1 MRSIQRLLRFM
12 TTGRLTIVCLVS
24 LSATPAFAQFDTAT
38 LLGTVRDGNS
48 AVLPNVKVTLTN
60 TATGNTTTAQTDGEG
75 NFQFINVRIGIYRVS
90 AELQGFSTAVAERVE
105 VVVNARQR
113 VDLTL
118 QPGAVSETVV
128 ITDAAQLLETESSVR
143 GQVIQREQIVNL
155 PLNGRSYANLVLLAP
170 GVRESNTNAATG
182 AGREAAFNVNGLRA
196 TMNNFLLDGV
206 DNNAYG
212 TSNQGFSSQVV
223 QVSPDAVAEFKVQTN
238 TYSAEFGRSGGAVIN
253 AAYRSG
259 TNQFHGNVWE
269 FHRNTVLNAVGFFK
283 PVSGVKPPLIRN
295 QFGFTFGGPI
305 IKDRTF
311 FFVDYEGFRQID
323 KNVVFATLPTLQQ
336 RQGIL
341 TGDVRVPFDFV
352 DSTGATVRAGTIFT
366 AGQRIPMTAFAR
378 KVLNELPA
386 PNITAGKTETNFANN
401 YSEVLTNRNF
411 NDKFNI
417 KLDHSF
423 SAKLTSFVRISHRKV
438 NEFNGP
444 NIPGPSGSGGNGF
457 INVLNQQLVFGT
469 TYAMSN
475 GSAFEARLGISKIE
489 GGKRPPL
496 SGGPSVRELYGITGL
511 PEDRTITGGL
521 TTQTINGFSQLGR
534 QATNPQYQNPFTINP
549 RFNYTL
555 TLGRHSLK
563 TGYEYLHVNTDV
575 QDTNPLMGLDTYAS
589 QFSRNTATS
598 AANTIFNL
606 SDFFFGARNQYEFAN
621 LLEVRMQRRLHYA
634 YAQDDFK
641 VNQRLTLNLGVR
653 YEFATPYT
661 EAQNRLSNFDP
672 ATKTI
677 IQAKA
682 GSLYDRSLVDPDYN
696 NWAPRLGFAYNL
708 LDKTVVRGGYG
719 IGYVHFN
726 RIGSADLLATNFPQ
740 ITRSN
745 VTQNAALPLCTGTV
759 FAEGCFRPTQAGYPT
774 NLPNNVVLFTP
785 RETRTS
791 YIQNWQLSVQR
802 ELPGNMLLDVAY
814 VGNHAVKMLLLA
826 DYNQARPLTT
836 AELALPAAQRPSLD
850 ARRPIQGFRSISVNL
865 SGAYSNYH
873 ALQAKFERRF
883 SKGLYLLNSFT
894 WSKAIDN
901 VAQVLEEPGG
911 NEGRPQNIYNMAA
924 DRGPGAYD
932 QPINNTTSFVWELPF
947 GKGRA
952 WLDSL
957 PYALDAALGG
967 WTLTGINAMYSGQ
980 TVNFRY
986 TPAPVTANLPSF
998 IGGVALRP
1006 NLVGNPVLSE
1016 GRTID
1021 RWFNTQAVRLPTQDQ
1036 PFGNAG
1042 RNIGRG
1048 PSVYQFDL
1056 GLQKNFALPVINEVS
1071 KLEFRAEFFNVLNK
1085 TNFGTPSGNATGIVF
1100 NTDGTLRTPGTF
1112 GTIRS
1117 TFSARQIQ
1125 FALKLSF

>member
-1 MRSIQRLLRFM
+1 MKQIHQHHLVFLISLLLL
-12 TTGRLTIVCLVS
+12 GS
-24 LSATPAFAQFDTAT
+24 LSAYAQFDSAT
-38 LLGTVRDGNS
+38 VLGTLRDQSGAALPSATVRLKNNETGITLTTQSDSNGDYQF
-48 AVLPNVKVTLTN
+48 PNVK
-60 TATGNTTTAQTDGEG
+60 
-75 NFQFINVRIGIYRVS
+75 IGSYRLS
-90 AELQGFSTAVAERVE
+90 AEAPGFSTAVADNI
-105 VVVNARQR
+105 VVTVNARQR
-113 VDLTL
+113 VDLTM
-118 QPGAVSETVV
+118 QPGALTDTVT
-128 ITDAAQLLETESSVR
+128 ITDAAQLLETDSSVR
-143 GQVIQREQIVNL
+143 GQVVQREQIVNL

-170 GVRESNTNAATG
+170 GVRESNQNSATG
-182 AGREAAFNVNGLRA
+182 GGREAAFNVNGLRN
-196 TMNNFLLDGV
+196 TFNNFLLDGV

-212 TSNQGFSSQVV
+212 TSNQSFSSQVV

-259 TNQFHGNVWE
+259 TNQFHGALWE

-295 QFGFTFGGPI
+295 QFGATLGGPI

-311 FFVDYEGFRQID
+311 FFLDYEGFRQVAKD
-323 KNVVFATLPTLQQ
+323 VAFSTLPTLQQ
-336 RQGIL
+336 RRGIFAV
-341 TGDVRVPFDFV
+341 DVRVPYSFV
-352 DSTGATVRAGTIFT
+352 SSTGATIAAGTVFT
-366 AGQRIPMTAFAR
+366 AGQAIPMTALAR
-378 KVLNELPA
+378 KVLDELPA

-401 YSEVLTNRNF
+401 NSELVTNRNF

-417 KLDHSF
+417 KLDHNF
-423 SAKLTSFVRISHRKV
+423 SSRFNAFVRVSHRKV

-444 NIPGPSGSGGNGF
+444 TIPGSSGSGGNGF

-469 TYAMSN
+469 TYAFAN
-475 GSAFEARLGISKIE
+475 GSALDARLGISKIE

-496 SGGPSVRELYGITGL
+496 SGGPSVRALYGITGL
-511 PEDRTITGGL
+511 PEDPSITGGL
-521 TTQTINGFSQLGR
+521 TTQTITGFSQLGR
-534 QATNPQYQNPFTINP
+534 QATNPQFQNPFTVNP
-549 RFNYTL
+549 RINYTR

-563 TGYEYLHVNTDV
+563 TGYEYLAVNTDV

-589 QFSRNTATS
+589 QFSRPAGIASNAVY
-598 AANTIFNL
+598 NL
-606 SDFFFGARNQYEFAN
+606 SDFFFGARNQYEFAD
-621 LLEVRMQRRLHYA
+621 LLVVEMQRRLHYA
-634 YAQDDFK
+634 YLQDDFK
-641 VNQRLTLNLGVR
+641 VSQKLTLNLGVR

-661 EAQNRLSNFDP
+661 EAKNRLSNFDP

-677 IQAKA
+677 IRAKS
-682 GSLYDRSLVDPDYN
+682 GSLYDRALVDPDYN
-696 NWAPRLGFAYNL
+696 NWAPRLGFAYNI

-740 ITRSN
+740 ITRAN

-759 FAEGCFRPTQAGYPT
+759 YADSCFRPTQAGYPT
-774 NLPNNVVLFTP
+774 GLPNNVVLFTP
-785 RETRTS
+785 REMRTS

-814 VGNHAVKMLLLA
+814 VGNHALKLLLLA

-836 AELALPAAQRPSLD
+836 AELALPAAQRPTLD
-850 ARRPIQGFRSISVNL
+850 ARRPIAGFRSISATL
-865 SGAYSNYH
+865 PAAYSNYH
-873 ALQAKFERRF
+873 ALQVKFERRF

-901 VAQVLEEPGG
+901 ASQVLEEPGG
-911 NEGRPQNIYNMAA
+911 NTGTPQNLYNIRA

-932 QPINNTTSFVWELPF
+932 QPFNNTTSFVWELPF

-952 WLDSL
+952 WMGDL

-967 WTLTGINAMYSGQ
+967 WALTGINTMYSGQ

-986 TPAPVTANLPSF
+986 TPSPVTANLPSF
-998 IGGVALRP
+998 IGGIALRP
-1006 NLVGNPVLSE
+1006 NLVGNPLLPS
-1016 GRTID
+1016 GDRTID
-1021 RWFNTQAVRLPTQDQ
+1021 RWFNTEAVRVPTQDQ

-1048 PSVYQFDL
+1048 PAFYQFDL

-1071 KLEFRAEFFNVLNK
+1071 KLEFRAEFFNLLNK
-1085 TNFGTPSGNATGIVF
+1085 TNFGTPSGTATGIVF
-1100 NTDGTLRTPGTF
+1100 NADGTLRTPGTF

-1117 TFSARQIQ
+1117 TAPARQIQ
-1125 FALKLSF
+1125 FALKVSF

>member
-1 MRSIQRLLRFM
+1 MQSKRRSLPFVMSVLL
-12 TTGRLTIVCLVS
+12 TVCFLLG
-24 LSATPAFAQFDTAT
+24 LSATQVFAQFDTAT
-38 LLGTVRDGNS
+38 MLGTVRDSNG
-48 AVLPNVKVTLTN
+48 AVLPNVKVELKNIATSN
-60 TATGNTTTAQTDGEG
+60 TMTAQTDSEG
-75 NFQFINVRIGIYRVS
+75 NYQFINVRIGIYRVS
-90 AELQGFSTAVAERVE
+90 AELQGFSTAVVERVE

-113 VDLTL
+113 VDLAM
-118 QPGAVSETVV
+118 QPGQVSETVV

-143 GQVIQREQIVNL
+143 GQVVQREQIVNL

-170 GVRESNTNAATG
+170 GVRESSTNSATG
-182 AGREAAFNVNGLRA
+182 GGREAAFNVNGLRA
-196 TMNNFLLDGV
+196 TFNNFLLDGI

-223 QVSPDAVAEFKVQTN
+223 QISPDAVAEFKVQTN

-259 TNQFHGNVWE
+259 TNQVHGSVWE

-295 QFGFTFGGPI
+295 QFGLALGGPI

-311 FFVDYEGFRQID
+311 FFLDYEGFRQVAKD
-323 KNVVFATLPTLQQ
+323 VGFTTLPTLQM

-341 TGDVRVPFDFV
+341 TGDVRVPYDFV

-366 AGQRIPMTAFAR
+366 AGQRIPMTALAR

-386 PNITAGKTETNFANN
+386 PNITAGKTETSFANN
-401 YSEVLTNRNF
+401 YSELVTNRNF
-411 NDKFNI
+411 NDKFNL
-417 KLDHSF
+417 KLDHNF
-423 SAKLTSFVRISHRKV
+423 SAKLNGFVRISHRKV

-444 NIPGPSGSGGNGF
+444 SIPGPSGSNNNGF
-457 INVLNQQLVFGT
+457 INVLNQQLVFGA
-469 TYAMSN
+469 TYALNN
-475 GSAFEARLGISKIE
+475 GSAFEARLGVSKIE

-511 PEDRTITGGL
+511 PEDRSITGGL
-521 TTQTINGFSQLGR
+521 TTQAISGFTTLGR
-534 QATNPQYQNPFTINP
+534 QATNPQFQNPFTINP
-549 RFNYTL
+549 RFNYTA

-563 TGYEYLHVNTDV
+563 AGYEYLSVNTDV
-575 QDTNPLMGLDTYAS
+575 QDTNPLMGLDTYTG
-589 QFSRNTATS
+589 QFSRASTS
-598 AANTIFNL
+598 AANNVFNL
-606 SDFFFGARNQYEFAN
+606 SDFFFGARAQYEFAN
-621 LLEVRMQRRLHYA
+621 LLVVEMQRRLHYA

-641 VNQRLTLNLGVR
+641 VNQKLTLNLGVR

-661 EAQNRLSNFDP
+661 EANNRLSNFDP
-672 ATKTI
+672 VTKTI
-677 IQAKA
+677 LKAKD
-682 GSLYDRSLVDPDYN
+682 GSLYDRALVDPDYN

-740 ITRSN
+740 ITRAN
-745 VTQNAALPLCTGTV
+745 VTQNAALALCTGTV

-774 NLPNNVVLFTP
+774 GLPNNVVLFTP

-814 VGNHAVKMLLLA
+814 VGNHAVKLLLLA

-836 AELALPAAQRPSLD
+836 AELALPAAQRPTLD
-850 ARRPIQGFRSISVNL
+850 ARRPIQGFRSISANL

-901 VAQVLEEPGG
+901 ASQVLEEPGG
-911 NEGRPQNIYNMAA
+911 NEGRPQNLFNIKA
-924 DRGPGAYD
+924 DRGVGAYD
-932 QPINNTTSFVWELPF
+932 QPFNNTTSFVWELPF

-957 PYALDAALGG
+957 PYALDAVLGG

-980 TVNFRY
+980 AVNFRY
-986 TPAPVTANLPSF
+986 NPGAIITANLPSF
-998 IGGVALRP
+998 IGGIALRP
-1006 NLVGNPVLSE
+1006 NLVGDPLLSS
-1016 GRTID
+1016 GRTKD
-1021 RWFNTQAVRLPTQDQ
+1021 RWFNTEAIRLPTQDQ

-1042 RNIGRG
+1042 RNLGRG

-1071 KLEFRAEFFNVLNK
+1071 KLEFRAEFFNLLNK
-1085 TNFGTPSGNATGIVF
+1085 TNFGTPNGSATSIAFNA
-1100 NTDGTLRTPGTF
+1100 DGTLRTAGGF
-1112 GTIRS
+1112 GTITS
-1117 TFSARQIQ
+1117 TFPARQIQ

>member
-1 MRSIQRLLRFM
+1 MLMSQLNRQLALRLCW
-12 TTGRLTIVCLVS
+12 LTLCLCLTSV
-24 LSATPAFAQFDTAT
+24 AAFAQFDTAT
-38 LLGTVRDGNS
+38 VLGTVRDSNG
-48 AVLPNVKVTLTN
+48 AVLPNVKVELKSA
-60 TATGNTTTAQTDGEG
+60 ATGQSTTAQTDSEG
-75 NFQFINVRIGIYRVS
+75 NFQFINVRIGSYRVS
-90 AELQGFSTAVAERVE
+90 AGLQGFSTAVAERVE

-113 VDLTL
+113 IDLTM
-118 QPGAVSETVV
+118 QPGQVSETVV

-143 GQVIQREQIVNL
+143 GQVVQREQIVNL
-155 PLNGRSYANLVLLAP
+155 PLNGRSYSQLVLLAP
-170 GVRESNTNAATG
+170 GVRESSTNAPNG
-182 AGREAAFNVNGLRA
+182 GGGREAAFNVNGLRA
-196 TMNNFLLDGV
+196 TFNNFLLDGI

-259 TNQFHGNVWE
+259 TNKIHGSVWE

-283 PVSGVKPPLIRN
+283 PVSGVKPPLLRN
-295 QFGFTFGGPI
+295 QFGLALGGPI

-311 FFVDYEGFRQID
+311 FFLDYEGFRQVAKD
-323 KNVVFATLPTLQQ
+323 VGFTTLPTLQM

-341 TGDVRVPFDFV
+341 TGDVRVPYDFV

-366 AGQRIPMTAFAR
+366 AGQRVPMTALAR

-386 PNITAGKTETNFANN
+386 PNIAGKTETSFASN
-401 YSEVLTNRNF
+401 YSELITNRNF
-411 NDKFNI
+411 NDKFNL
-417 KLDHSF
+417 KFDHNF
-423 SAKLTSFVRISHRKV
+423 SAKLNGFVRISHRKV

-444 NIPGPSGSGGNGF
+444 SIPGPSGSNNNGF

-469 TYAMSN
+469 TYALSN
-475 GSAFEARLGISKIE
+475 GSAFEARLGVSKIE

-511 PEDRTITGGL
+511 PEDRSITGGL
-521 TTQTINGFSQLGR
+521 TTQAISGFTTLGR
-534 QATNPQYQNPFTINP
+534 QATNPQYQNPFTVNP
-549 RFNYTL
+549 RFNYTT

-563 TGYEYLHVNTDV
+563 AGYEYLAVNTDV
-575 QDTNPLMGLDTYAS
+575 QDTNPLMGLDTYSS

-598 AANTIFNL
+598 AANTVFNL
-606 SDFFFGARNQYEFAN
+606 SDFFFGARSQYEFAN
-621 LLEVRMQRRLHYA
+621 LLVVEMQRRLQYA
-634 YAQDDFK
+634 YLQDDFK
-641 VNQRLTLNLGVR
+641 LSRKLTLNLGVR
-653 YEFATPYT
+653 YEYATPFR

-672 ATKTI
+672 VTKTI
-677 IQAKA
+677 IQAKD
-682 GSLYDRSLVDPDYN
+682 GSAYDRALVNPDRN

-726 RIGSADLLATNFPQ
+726 RVGSADLLATNFPQ
-740 ITRSN
+740 ITRAN
-745 VTQNAALPLCTGTV
+745 VTQNAALALCTGTV
-759 FAEGCFRPTQAGYPT
+759 FADNCFRPTQSGYPT

-785 RETRTS
+785 RELRTS

-814 VGNHAVKMLLLA
+814 VGNHALKLLLLA
-826 DYNQARPLTT
+826 DYNQARPLTV

-850 ARRPIQGFRSISVNL
+850 ARRPIAGFRSISATL
-865 SGAYSNYH
+865 PAAYSNYH
-873 ALQAKFERRF
+873 ALQVKFERRF

-901 VAQVLEEPGG
+901 ASQVLEEPGG
-911 NEGRPQNIYNMAA
+911 NEGRPQNLYNIAA

-932 QPINNTTSFVWELPF
+932 QPFNNTTSFVWELPF

-1006 NLVGNPVLSE
+1006 NLVGDPLLSS

-1021 RWFNTQAVRLPTQDQ
+1021 RWFNTEAVFLPTQDQ

-1071 KLEFRAEFFNVLNK
+1071 KLEFRAEFFNLLNK
-1085 TNFGTPSGNATGIVF
+1085 TNFGTPSGTATSITRNASGVVTSAG
-1100 NTDGTLRTPGTF
+1100 GF

-1117 TFSARQIQ
+1117 LYTPARQIQ

>member
-1 MRSIQRLLRFM
+1 MLNDNLIARTMIRAIALCIVVLLSSA
-12 TTGRLTIVCLVS
+12 VS
-24 LSATPAFAQFDTAT
+24 FAQFDTAT
-38 LLGTVRDGNS
+38 VLGTVRDSNG
-48 AVLPNVKVTLTN
+48 AVLPGVTVTLKNAN
-60 TATGNTTTAQTDGEG
+60 TAISVSAQTDADG
-75 NFQFINVRIGIYRVS
+75 NYQFSNVRIGDYRVS
-90 AELQGFSTAVAERVE
+90 AEKQGFSTAVAERVN
-105 VVVNARQR
+105 VTVNARQR
-113 VDLTL
+113 VDLTM
-118 QPGAVSETVV
+118 QIGAVTETVV
-128 ITDAAQLLETESSVR
+128 ITDAVQLLETDSSVR
-143 GQVIQREQIVNL
+143 GQVVQKQQIVSL

-170 GVRESNTNAATG
+170 GVRESSTNSATG
-182 AGREAAFNVNGLRA
+182 GGREAAFNVNGLRA
-196 TMNNFLLDGV
+196 TFNNFLLDGV

-223 QVSPDAVAEFKVQTN
+223 QVSPDAVDEFKVQTN

-259 TNQFHGNVWE
+259 TNEFHGSVWE

-295 QFGFTFGGPI
+295 QFGATLGGPI

-311 FFVDYEGFRQID
+311 FFLDYEGFRQVAKD
-323 KNVVFATLPTLQQ
+323 VSFSTLPTLQQ

-341 TGDVRVPFDFV
+341 AGDVRVPFDFV

-366 AGQRIPMTAFAR
+366 AGQRIPMTALAR

-401 YSEVLTNRNF
+401 YSDLVTNRNF
-411 NDKFNI
+411 NDKFNV
-417 KLDHSF
+417 KLDHHF
-423 SAKLTSFVRISHRKV
+423 SEKLNSFVRISHRKV

-444 NIPGPSGSGGNGF
+444 TIIGPSGSGGNGY
-457 INVLNQQLVFGT
+457 INVLNQQLVVGT
-469 TYAMSN
+469 TYVMAN
-475 GSAFEARLGISKIE
+475 GSALEARLGISKIE

-511 PEDRTITGGL
+511 PDDPTITGGL
-521 TTQTINGFSQLGR
+521 TTQTITGFSQLGR
-534 QATNPQYQNPFTINP
+534 QATNPQYQNPFTVNP
-549 RFNYTL
+549 RFNYTR

-563 TGYEYLHVNTDV
+563 TGYEYLSVNTDV

-589 QFSRNTATS
+589 QFSRASTS

-621 LLEVRMQRRLHYA
+621 LLEVKMQRRLHYA

-641 VNQRLTLNLGVR
+641 VNQKLTLNLGVR

-661 EAQNRLSNFDP
+661 EANNRLSNFDP
-672 ATKTI
+672 TTKTI
-677 IQAKA
+677 IQAKD
-682 GSLYDRSLVDPDYN
+682 GSLYDRALVDPDYN

-740 ITRSN
+740 ITRAN

-759 FAEGCFRPTQAGYPT
+759 YADNCFRPTQAGYPT
-774 NLPNNVVLFTP
+774 GLPNNVVLFTP

-802 ELPGNMLLDVAY
+802 ELPGDMLLDVAY
-814 VGNHAVKMLLLA
+814 VGNHAVKLLLLA

-836 AELALPAAQRPSLD
+836 AELALPAAQRPTLD
-850 ARRPIQGFRSISVNL
+850 ARRPIQGFRSISANL

-873 ALQAKFERRF
+873 ALQVKFERRF
-883 SKGLYLLNSFT
+883 SKGIYILNSFT

-911 NEGRPQNIYNMAA
+911 NEGRPQNLYNMAA

-932 QPINNTTSFVWELPF
+932 QPFNNTTSFVWELPF

-952 WLDSL
+952 WLGSL

-967 WTLTGINAMYSGQ
+967 WTLTGINSMYSGQ

-986 TPAPVTANLPSF
+986 TPSPVTANLPSF
-998 IGGVALRP
+998 IGGIALRP
-1006 NLVGNPVLSE
+1006 NLVGNPLLSD

-1021 RWFNTQAVRLPTQDQ
+1021 RWFNTEAIRLPTQDQ

-1042 RNIGRG
+1042 RNLGRG

-1071 KLEFRAEFFNVLNK
+1071 KLEFRAEFFNLLNK
-1085 TNFGTPSGNATGIVF
+1085 TNFGTPSGTATGIVF
-1100 NTDGTLRTPGTF
+1100 RADGTLQTAGTF

-1117 TFSARQIQ
+1117 TYPARQIQ

>member
-1 MRSIQRLLRFM
+1 MLTDNSIARTMIRAIALCIVVLLS
-12 TTGRLTIVCLVS
+12 TVAS
-24 LSATPAFAQFDTAT
+24 YAQFDTAT
-38 LLGTVRDGNS
+38 VLGTVRDSNG
-48 AVLPNVKVTLTN
+48 AVLPGVTVTLKN
-60 TATGNTTTAQTDGEG
+60 ESTTISVNAQTDADG
-75 NFQFINVRIGIYRVS
+75 NYQFSNVRIGDYRVS
-90 AELQGFSTAVAERVE
+90 AEKQGFSTAVAERVN
-105 VVVNARQR
+105 VTVNARQR
-113 VDLTL
+113 VDLTMQL
-118 QPGAVSETVV
+118 GAVTETVV
-128 ITDAAQLLETESSVR
+128 ITDAVQLLETDSSVR
-143 GQVIQREQIVNL
+143 GQVVQKQQIVSL

-170 GVRESNTNAATG
+170 GVRESSTNAATG
-182 AGREAAFNVNGLRA
+182 GGREAAFNVNGLRA
-196 TMNNFLLDGV
+196 TFNNFLLDGV

-223 QVSPDAVAEFKVQTN
+223 QVSPDAVDEFKVQTN

-259 TNQFHGNVWE
+259 TNQFHGSVWE

-295 QFGFTFGGPI
+295 QFGATLGGPI

-311 FFVDYEGFRQID
+311 FFLDYEGFRQVAKDIA
-323 KNVVFATLPTLQQ
+323 FSTLPTLQQ

-386 PNITAGKTETNFANN
+386 PNITAGKTETSFNNN
-401 YSEVLTNRNF
+401 YSDLVTNRNF

-417 KLDHSF
+417 KLDHHF
-423 SAKLTSFVRISHRKV
+423 SEKLNGFVRISHRKV

-444 NIPGPSGSGGNGF
+444 TIIGPSGSGGNGY
-457 INVLNQQLVFGT
+457 INVLNQQLVVGT
-469 TYAMSN
+469 TYIMAN
-475 GSAFEARLGISKIE
+475 GSALEARLGISKIE

-511 PEDRTITGGL
+511 PDDPTITGGL
-521 TTQTINGFSQLGR
+521 TTQTITGFSQLGR
-534 QATNPQYQNPFTINP
+534 QATNPQYQNPFTVNP
-549 RFNYTL
+549 RFNYTR

-563 TGYEYLHVNTDV
+563 TGYEYLRVDTDV
-575 QDTNPLMGLDTYAS
+575 QDTNPLMGLDTYS
-589 QFSRNTATS
+589 GQFSRASTS

-606 SDFFFGARNQYEFAN
+606 SDFFFGARAQYEFAN
-621 LLEVRMQRRLHYA
+621 LLVVEMQRRLHYA

-641 VNQRLTLNLGVR
+641 VNQKLTLNLGVR
-653 YEFATPYT
+653 YEFASPYT
-661 EAQNRLSNFDP
+661 EANNRLSNFDP

-677 IQAKA
+677 LQAKD
-682 GSLYDRSLVDPDYN
+682 GSLYDRALVDPDYN

-740 ITRSN
+740 ITRAN
-745 VTQNAALPLCTGTV
+745 VTQNAALALCTGTV
-759 FAEGCFRPTQAGYPT
+759 YADNCFRPTQSGYPT
-774 NLPNNVVLFTP
+774 GLPNNVVLFTP
-785 RETRTS
+785 RETRTA

-814 VGNHAVKMLLLA
+814 VGNHAVKLLLLA

-850 ARRPIQGFRSISVNL
+850 ARRPIQGFRSISANL
-865 SGAYSNYH
+865 PAAYSNYH

-883 SKGLYLLNSFT
+883 SKGIYILNSFT

-911 NEGRPQNIYNMAA
+911 NEGRPQNLFNMAA

-932 QPINNTTSFVWELPF
+932 QPFNNTTSFVWELPF

-952 WLDSL
+952 WLGSL

-967 WTLTGINAMYSGQ
+967 WTLTGINSMYSGQ

-986 TPAPVTANLPSF
+986 TPSPVTANLPSF
-998 IGGVALRP
+998 IGGIALRP
-1006 NLVGNPVLSE
+1006 NLVGNPLLSD

-1021 RWFNTQAVRLPTQDQ
+1021 RWFNTEAIRLPTQDQ

-1042 RNIGRG
+1042 RNLGRG
-1048 PSVYQFDL
+1048 PSVYQFDM
-1056 GLQKNFALPVINEVS
+1056 GLHKSFALPVINEAS
-1071 KLEFRAEFFNVLNK
+1071 KLEFRAEFFNLLNK
-1085 TNFGTPSGNATGIVF
+1085 TNFGTPSGTATGIVF
-1100 NTDGTLRTPGTF
+1100 RADGTLQTAGGF

-1117 TFSARQIQ
+1117 TFPARQIQ

>member
-1 MRSIQRLLRFM
+1 MRIISRWLLAACWCWAAALP
-12 TTGRLTIVCLVS
+12 GY
-24 LSATPAFAQFDTAT
+24 AQFDTAT
-38 LLGTVRDGNS
+38 VLGAVRDANGANVANATVTLRNVATGITANTQSDSEGNYQFT
-48 AVLPNVKVTLTN
+48 NVKIGVYQI
-60 TATGNTTTAQTDGEG
+60 TGEA
-75 NFQFINVRIGIYRVS
+75 
-90 AELQGFSTAVAERVE
+90 QGFAKAIAENIQ
-105 VVVNARQR
+105 VNVGARQR
-113 VDLTL
+113 VDLAMKA
-118 QPGAVSETVV
+118 GALSETVM
-128 ITDAAQLLETESSVR
+128 ITDTAPLLETESSVR
-143 GQVIQREQIVNL
+143 GQVVQREQIVNL

-170 GVRESNTNAATG
+170 GVRESSTNSATG
-182 AGREAAFNVNGLRA
+182 GGREAAFNVNGLRA

-238 TYSAEFGRSGGAVIN
+238 TYSAEYGRSGGAVIN

-259 TNQFHGNVWE
+259 TNQIHGSLWE

-295 QFGFTFGGPI
+295 QFGATLGGPI

-311 FFVDYEGFRQID
+311 FFLDYEGFRQVAKDVI
-323 KNVVFATLPTLQQ
+323 FQTLPTLQQ
-336 RQGIL
+336 RLGIL
-341 TGDVRVPFDFV
+341 AVDVRVPFDFV
-352 DSTGATVRAGTIFT
+352 DSTGATVRAGTVFT
-366 AGQRIPMTAFAR
+366 AGQRVPLTAFAR
-378 KVLNELPA
+378 KVLSELPA

-401 YSEVLTNRNF
+401 YSELLNNRNF

-417 KLDHSF
+417 KLDHNF
-423 SAKLTSFVRISHRKV
+423 SSRLNVFARVSHRKV

-444 NIPGPSGSGGNGF
+444 TIPGPSGSGGNGF
-457 INVLNQQLVFGT
+457 INVLNQQLVFGS
-469 TYAMSN
+469 TYALSN
-475 GSAFEARLGISKIE
+475 GSAIEARLGISKIE

-511 PEDRTITGGL
+511 PEDRSITGGL

-534 QATNPQYQNPFTINP
+534 QATNPQYQNPFTVNP
-549 RFNYTL
+549 RFNFTT

-563 TGYEYLHVNTDV
+563 TGYEYLRVNTAV

-589 QFSRNTATS
+589 QFSRVGTTG
-598 AANTIFNL
+598 NTIWNL

-621 LLEVRMQRRLHYA
+621 LLEVKMQRRLHYA

-641 VNQRLTLNLGVR
+641 VNQKLTLNLGVR

-661 EAQNRLSNFDP
+661 EANNRLSNFDP
-672 ATKTI
+672 ATKAI
-677 IQAKA
+677 IQAKD
-682 GSLYDRSLVDPDYN
+682 GSLYDRALVDPDYN
-696 NWAPRLGFAYNL
+696 NFAPRVGLAYNL
-708 LDKTVVRGGYG
+708 MDKTVVRGGYG

-740 ITRSN
+740 ITRAN
-745 VTQNAALPLCTGTV
+745 VTQNAALALCTGTV
-759 FAEGCFRPTQAGYPT
+759 FTEGCFRPTQAGYPT

-791 YIQNWQLSVQR
+791 YVQNWQLSVQR

-814 VGNHAVKMLLLA
+814 VGNHALKLLLLA
-826 DYNQARPLTT
+826 DYNQARPLTA
-836 AELALPAAQRPSLD
+836 AELALPAAQRPALD
-850 ARRPIQGFRSISVNL
+850 ARRPIQNFRSISATL
-865 SGAYSNYH
+865 PAAYSNYH
-873 ALQAKFERRF
+873 ALQVKFERRF
-883 SKGLYLLNSFT
+883 SKGLYVLNSFT

-901 VAQVLEEPGG
+901 ASQVLEEPGG
-911 NEGRPQNIYNMAA
+911 NTGTPQNVYNIRA
-924 DRGPGAYD
+924 DRGVGAYD
-932 QPINNTTSFVWELPF
+932 QPFNNTTSFVLDLPF

-952 WLDSL
+952 WLGGL

-967 WTLTGINAMYSGQ
+967 WTLTGINTMTSGQ
-980 TVNFRY
+980 AINFRY
-986 TPAPVTANLPSF
+986 APAPVTANLPSF

-1006 NLVGNPVLSE
+1006 NLVGNPLLPS
-1016 GRTID
+1016 GDRTID
-1021 RWFNTQAVRLPTQDQ
+1021 RWFNTEAIRLPTQDQ

-1048 PSVYQFDL
+1048 PSFYQFDL
-1056 GLQKNFALPVINEVS
+1056 GLQKRFGLPVINETAN
-1071 KLEFRAEFFNVLNK
+1071 LEFRAEFFNLLNK
-1085 TNFGTPSGNATGIVF
+1085 TNFGSPNSNASGIVF
-1100 NTDGTLRTPGTF
+1100 RVDGTLQTAGGF

-1117 TFSARQIQ
+1117 TAPARQIQ

>member
-1 MRSIQRLLRFM
+1 MQSTRSLLQ
-12 TTGRLTIVCLVS
+12 
-24 LSATPAFAQFDTAT
+24 LSASVLLAVCFLLGATPVFAQFDSAT
-38 LLGTVRDGNS
+38 VLGAVHDANG
-48 AVLPNVKVTLTN
+48 AVLPNVTITLRN
-60 TATGNTTTAQTDGEG
+60 VATGISASAQTDGDG
-75 NFQFINVRIGIYRVS
+75 NYQFINVRIGTYRVS
-90 AELQGFSTAVAERVE
+90 AELKGFSTAVVEKVE

-113 VDLTL
+113 VDLTM
-118 QPGAVSETVV
+118 QPGAVNETVV

-143 GQVIQREQIVNL
+143 GQVVQREQIVNL

-170 GVRESNTNAATG
+170 GVRESNQNAATG
-182 AGREAAFNVNGLRA
+182 GGREAAFNVNGLRN
-196 TMNNFLLDGV
+196 TFNNFLLDGV

-212 TSNQGFSSQVV
+212 TSNQSFSSQVV

-259 TNQFHGNVWE
+259 TNQIHGSVWE

-295 QFGFTFGGPI
+295 QFGLAMGGPI

-311 FFVDYEGFRQID
+311 FFLDYEGFRQVAKD
-323 KNVVFATLPTLQQ
+323 VSFSTLPTLQM

-341 TGDVRVPFDFV
+341 TGDVRVPYDFV

-366 AGQRIPMTAFAR
+366 AGQRIPMTALAR

-386 PNITAGKTETNFANN
+386 PNITAGKTETSFASN
-401 YSEVLTNRNF
+401 YSELVTNRNF
-411 NDKFNI
+411 NDKFNL
-417 KLDHSF
+417 KLDHNF
-423 SAKLTSFVRISHRKV
+423 STKLNGFVRISHRKV

-444 NIPGPSGSGGNGF
+444 TIPGPSGSGGNGF
-457 INVLNQQLVFGT
+457 INVLNQQLVFGS
-469 TYAMSN
+469 TYALSN
-475 GSAFEARLGISKIE
+475 GSAFEARLGVSKIE

-511 PEDRTITGGL
+511 PDDRSITGGL
-521 TTQTINGFSQLGR
+521 TTQTVTGFSQLGR
-534 QATNPQYQNPFTINP
+534 QATNPQFQNPFTINP
-549 RFNYTL
+549 RFNYTT

-563 TGYEYLHVNTDV
+563 TGYEYLRVDTDV
-575 QDTNPLMGLDTYAS
+575 QDTNPLMGLDTYSS
-589 QFSRNTATS
+589 QFSRATTS
-598 AANTIFNL
+598 AANTVFNL
-606 SDFFFGARNQYEFAN
+606 SDFFFGARSQYEFAD
-621 LLEVRMQRRLHYA
+621 LLVVEMQRRLHYA

-641 VNQRLTLNLGVR
+641 VNQKLTLNLGVR

-672 ATKTI
+672 VTKTI
-677 IQAKA
+677 LRAKD
-682 GSLYDRSLVDPDYN
+682 GSLYDRALVDPDYN

-740 ITRSN
+740 ITRAN
-745 VTQNAALPLCTGTV
+745 VTQNAALALCTGTV
-759 FAEGCFRPTQAGYPT
+759 YADNCFRPTQAGYPT
-774 NLPNNVVLFTP
+774 GLPNNVVLFTP

-814 VGNHAVKMLLLA
+814 VGNHAVKLLLLA

-911 NEGRPQNIYNMAA
+911 NEGRPQNLFNIAA

-932 QPINNTTSFVWELPF
+932 QPFNNTTSFVWELPF

-986 TPAPVTANLPSF
+986 TPVPVTANLPSF
-998 IGGVALRP
+998 IGGLALRP
-1006 NLVGNPVLSE
+1006 NLVGNPLLSE

-1021 RWFNTQAVRLPTQDQ
+1021 RWFNTEAVFLPTQDQ

-1042 RNIGRG
+1042 RNLGRG

-1071 KLEFRAEFFNVLNK
+1071 KLEFRAEFFNLLNK
-1085 TNFGTPSGNATGIVF
+1085 TNFGTPSGTATSIVRNASGAVTSAG
-1100 NTDGTLRTPGTF
+1100 GF
-1112 GTIRS
+1112 GTIRT
-1117 TFSARQIQ
+1117 TFPARQIQ

>member
-1 MRSIQRLLRFM
+1 MQSIHLHLRVLCISLLF
-12 TTGRLTIVCLVS
+12 TLPV
-24 LSATPAFAQFDTAT
+24 FAQFDTAT
-38 LLGTVRDGNS
+38 VLGTLRDQSGAALPS
-48 AVLPNVKVTLTN
+48 ATVKLKNNETGITVTTQSDSNGDYQFPNVK
-60 TATGNTTTAQTDGEG
+60 
-75 NFQFINVRIGIYRVS
+75 IGSYRVS
-90 AELQGFSTAVAERVE
+90 AEVQGFSTAVADNIIVT
-105 VVVNARQR
+105 VNARQR

-118 QPGAVSETVV
+118 QPGQLTETVT
-128 ITDAAQLLETESSVR
+128 ITDAAQLLETDSSVR

-170 GVRESNTNAATG
+170 GVRESSQNSATG
-182 AGREAAFNVNGLRA
+182 GGREAAFNVNGLRN

-259 TNQFHGNVWE
+259 TNQLHGALWE

-283 PVSGVKPPLIRN
+283 PTSGVKPPLIRN
-295 QFGFTFGGPI
+295 QFGATLGGPI

-311 FFVDYEGFRQID
+311 FFLDYEGFRQVE
-323 KNVVFATLPTLQQ
+323 KNLVFSTLPTLNQ

-341 TGDVRVPFDFV
+341 TGDVRVPYTFV
-352 DSTGATVRAGTIFT
+352 DATGATIAAGTVIP

-386 PNITAGKTETNFANN
+386 PNIARTETSFNNN
-401 YSEVLTNRNF
+401 YSELVTNRNF

-417 KLDHSF
+417 KLDHNF
-423 SAKLTSFVRISHRKV
+423 SAAFNVFARVSHRKV

-444 NIPGPSGSGGNGF
+444 NIPGPSGSNQNGF
-457 INVLNQQLVFGT
+457 INVLNQQLVFGG
-469 TYAMSN
+469 TYTLAN

-496 SGGPSVRELYGITGL
+496 SGGPSVRELYGIPGL
-511 PEDRTITGGL
+511 PEDRSITGGL
-521 TTQTINGFSQLGR
+521 TTQTINGFTQLGR
-534 QATNPQYQNPFTINP
+534 QATNPQFQNPFTVNP
-549 RFNYTL
+549 RFNYTR

-589 QFSRNTATS
+589 QFSRPAGVGSNV
-598 AANTIFNL
+598 IYNL
-606 SDFFFGARNQYEFAN
+606 ADFFFGARNQYEFAN
-621 LLEVRMQRRLHYA
+621 LLVVKMQRRLHYA
-634 YAQDDFK
+634 YLQDDFK
-641 VNQRLTLNLGVR
+641 VNQKLTLNLGVR
-653 YEFATPYT
+653 YEFATPFT

-672 ATKTI
+672 ATRTI
-677 IQAKA
+677 IQAKS
-682 GSLYDRSLVDPDYN
+682 GSLYDRALVDPDYN
-696 NWAPRLGFAYNL
+696 NWAPRIGLAYNVF
-708 LDKTVVRGGYG
+708 DKTVIRGGYG

-740 ITRSN
+740 ITRAN
-745 VTQNAALPLCTGTV
+745 VTQNAALALCTGNV

-814 VGNHAVKMLLLA
+814 VGNHALKLLLLA

-850 ARRPIQGFRSISVNL
+850 ARRPIAGFRSISATL
-865 SGAYSNYH
+865 PAAYSNYH
-873 ALQAKFERRF
+873 ALQVKFERRF

-901 VAQVLEEPGG
+901 ASQVLEEPGG
-911 NEGRPQNIYNMAA
+911 NTGTPQNVYNIRA
-924 DRGPGAYD
+924 DRGIGAYD
-932 QPINNTTSFVWELPF
+932 QPFNNTTSFVWELPF

-952 WLDSL
+952 WLKDL
-957 PYALDAALGG
+957 HYAADALLGG
-967 WTLTGINAMYSGQ
+967 WAVTGINTMASGQ
-980 TVNFRY
+980 AVNFRY
-986 TPAPVTANLPSF
+986 TPSPVTANLPSF

-1006 NLVGNPVLSE
+1006 NLVGNPLLPSE
-1016 GRTID
+1016 QRTID
-1021 RWFNTQAVRLPTQDQ
+1021 RWFNTEAIRLPTQDQ

-1048 PSVYQFDL
+1048 PAFYQFDL
-1056 GLQKNFALPVINEVS
+1056 GLQKNFALPFINEAS
-1071 KLEFRAEFFNVLNK
+1071 KAEFRAEFFNALNK
-1085 TNFGTPSGNATGIVF
+1085 TNFGTPSGTATGIVF
-1100 NTDGTLRTPGTF
+1100 NTDGTLRTAGGF

-1117 TFSARQIQ
+1117 TAPARQIQ
-1125 FALKLSF
+1125 FALKVMF